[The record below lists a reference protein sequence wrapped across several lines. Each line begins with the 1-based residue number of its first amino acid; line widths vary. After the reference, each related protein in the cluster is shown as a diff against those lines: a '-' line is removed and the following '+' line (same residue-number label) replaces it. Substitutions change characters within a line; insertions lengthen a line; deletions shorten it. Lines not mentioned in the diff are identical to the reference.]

1 MALAAFS
8 TETVYMHASM
18 EGCIQVAAKPLIKIY
33 RIPRDFADSLVN
45 EPDLKQAGIYLLVN
59 RDAHTLYVGQADA
72 RDNGNGVLKRMLEQ
86 HTKKKEIDQWDVGYA
101 MISGT
106 PQFFGATE
114 LNYLERYFYDKAVDV
129 GNYEL
134 LNGIKP
140 HSASIG
146 MATQITLQSY
156 TDHAFFLLENVVG
169 CDAFVS
175 KKKTQKKKKIVPATD
190 STNPAGTNAIGDIV
204 FYVDSIKKDVHAEA
218 VLLEGNKMLV
228 RQGSRISLSSNL
240 ANQKR
245 QDSLE
250 KIRQQL
256 ITDGTIVDRVF
267 SKDYTFSS
275 PSTEA
280 AVILGT
286 ASSGNEKWK
295 DKNGISLGEI
305 NSGKGS

>member
-18 EGCIQVAAKPLIKIY
+18 EGCIQTAAKPLIKIY
-33 RIPRDFADSLVN
+33 RIPRDFADSLIN
-45 EPDLKQAGIYLLVN
+45 EPDLKQAGIYLLMN
-59 RDAHTLYVGQADA
+59 RGAHTLYVGQADA

-86 HTKKKEIDQWDVGYA
+86 HTKKKIIDQWDVGYA

-114 LNYLERYFYDKAVDV
+114 LNYLERFFYDKAVEV

-140 HSASIG
+140 HSANIG

-175 KKKTQKKKKIVPATD
+175 KKKIQKKKTAPAKSVIAPA
-190 STNPAGTNAIGDIV
+190 STTAIGDIV
-204 FYVDSIKKDVHAEA
+204 FYVDSKREMSMQRPFCRMIIKCLYAKAPA
-218 VLLEGNKMLV
+218 
-228 RQGSRISLSSNL
+228 
-240 ANQKR
+240 
-245 QDSLE
+245 
-250 KIRQQL
+250 
-256 ITDGTIVDRVF
+256 
-267 SKDYTFSS
+267 
-275 PSTEA
+275 
-280 AVILGT
+280 
-286 ASSGNEKWK
+286 
-295 DKNGISLGEI
+295 
-305 NSGKGS
+305 